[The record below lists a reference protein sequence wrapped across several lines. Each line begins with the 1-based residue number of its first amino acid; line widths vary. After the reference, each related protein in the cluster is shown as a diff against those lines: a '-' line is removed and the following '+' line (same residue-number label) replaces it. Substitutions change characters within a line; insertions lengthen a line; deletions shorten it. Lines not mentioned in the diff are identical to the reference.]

1 VQAFVRPGVEEAPST
16 SVDAFASFA
25 RRHGTRASVPLS
37 FVREASIVVR
47 VTTQELS
54 HLVLTAVGPD
64 RPGLVRAISSVVLGA
79 GASVEDSRMAIL
91 GGEFAFI
98 VLVSGGESAVTR
110 VERELASLEAELGLR
125 FLFKRTK
132 PDAQRRASHHVLHVS
147 GVDRPGIV
155 HAVTDLLAKRTV
167 NVASLESNLTFA
179 PDSGTPLFVLEAAL
193 QVPSEVTLAEL
204 ERELAELAQD
214 ENLDVSLVSRS

>member
-1 VQAFVRPGVEEAPST
+1 MTKST
-16 SVDAFASFA
+16 KSTKSDA
-25 RRHGTRASVPLS
+25 
-37 FVREASIVVR
+37 
-47 VTTQELS
+47 S

-91 GGEFAFI
+91 GGEFALI
-98 VLVSGGESAVTR
+98 VLVSGGEAAVAR

-132 PDAQRRASHHVLHVS
+132 PEARRGVNRHVLHVS

-167 NVASLESNLTFA
+167 NVASLESSLTFA
-179 PDSGTPLFVLEAAL
+179 PDSGTPLFVLEAEL

-214 ENLDVSLVSRS
+214 ENLDLSLGSRG

>member
-1 VQAFVRPGVEEAPST
+1 
-16 SVDAFASFA
+16 VDPAIQRDFAA
-25 RRHGTRASVPLS
+25 RGRRSARKPAPLS
-37 FVREASIVVR
+37 SVREASIVSR
-47 VTTQELS
+47 VTTQEAS

-91 GGEFAFI
+91 GGEFALI
-98 VLVSGGESAVTR
+98 VLVSGAEVAVAR
-110 VERELASLEAELGLR
+110 VERELVGLEAELGLR

-132 PDAQRRASHHVLHVS
+132 PEARRAVNHHVLHVS

-167 NVASLESNLTFA
+167 NVASLESSLTFA
-179 PDSGTPLFVLEAAL
+179 ADSGTPLFVLEAEL

-204 ERELAELAQD
+204 ERELAELAED
-214 ENLDVSLVSRS
+214 ENLDLSLVSRS

>member
-1 VQAFVRPGVEEAPST
+1 MSSASRRGEHASERPENRVS
-16 SVDAFASFA
+16 
-25 RRHGTRASVPLS
+25 LS
-37 FVREASIVVR
+37 FVREASIVVL
-47 VTTQELS
+47 VTTQQAS

-91 GGEFAFI
+91 GGEFALI
-98 VLVSGGESAVTR
+98 VLVSGGEAAVGR
-110 VERELASLEAELGLR
+110 VERELSGLEAELGLR

-132 PDAQRRASHHVLHVS
+132 PEAHRAANRHVLHVS

-167 NVASLESNLTFA
+167 NVASLASNLTFA
-179 PDSGTPLFVLEAAL
+179 PDSGTPLFVLEAEL
-193 QVPSEVTLAEL
+193 QVPSQVTLAEL
-204 ERELAELAQD
+204 ERELARLAQD
-214 ENLDVSLVSRS
+214 ENLDVSLVSRR